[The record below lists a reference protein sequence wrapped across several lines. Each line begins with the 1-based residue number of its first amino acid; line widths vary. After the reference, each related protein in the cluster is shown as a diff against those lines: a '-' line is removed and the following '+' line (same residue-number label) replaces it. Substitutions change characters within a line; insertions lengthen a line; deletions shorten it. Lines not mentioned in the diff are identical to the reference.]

1 MAGEPLITVIGN
13 LVADPE
19 PRVSQAGKSWVTFR
33 MASTPRVQDRQS
45 NDWTD
50 GTPLW
55 LGCRAY
61 GELADNIVASLAKGA
76 RVIVQGRLTSREYTD
91 KQGQQR
97 TSLDLEVEAI
107 GPELR
112 WHVAQPVSA
121 RDRQQQGGQ
130 WGAQGQ
136 GGFGHKQP
144 QGQPGWG
151 QPAAPQPAQQ
161 QNPQNPWGTQQQAPP
176 AQQGNPWQGG
186 QQNAPQQ
193 QPGGAQPGFG
203 QGFDDEQPF

>member
-1 MAGEPLITVIGN
+1 MAGEPLITVVGN

-19 PRVSQAGKSWVTFR
+19 PRVSQAGKSWCTFR
-33 MASTPRVQDRQS
+33 MASTPRVQDRQT

-76 RVIVQGRLTSREYTD
+76 RVIVQGRLASREFTD

-121 RDRQQQGGQ
+121 RDRQQQGGGQ
-130 WGAQGQ
+130 WGAQAQ
-136 GGFGHKQP
+136 GGFGQQQP
-144 QGQPGWG
+144 QGQSAWG
-151 QPAAPQPAQQ
+151 QPATQQPNA
-161 QNPQNPWGTQQQAPP
+161 QNPWGEQQAPP
-176 AQQGNPWQGG
+176 AQQPQEGNPWQGG

>member
-1 MAGEPLITVIGN
+1 MAGEPLITVVGN

-19 PRVSQAGKSWVTFR
+19 ARVSQAGKSWCTFR

-45 NDWTD
+45 NEWTD
-50 GTPLW
+50 GEPLW

-61 GELADNIVASLAKGA
+61 GEMADNIVASLAKGS
-76 RVIVQGRLTSREYTD
+76 RVIVQGRLTQRAYTD
-91 KQGQQR
+91 KQGNPR

-121 RDRQQQGGQ
+121 RDRQQQGGGQ
-130 WGAQGQ
+130 WG
-136 GGFGHKQP
+136 
-144 QGQPGWG
+144 
-151 QPAAPQPAQQ
+151 
-161 QNPQNPWGTQQQAPP
+161 QQQAPQGQSAWGQP
-176 AQQGNPWQGG
+176 PEPQAPPQQQGTPWQGG
-186 QQNAPQQ
+186 QQNAPQPQGQ
-193 QPGGAQPGFG
+193 QGGFA